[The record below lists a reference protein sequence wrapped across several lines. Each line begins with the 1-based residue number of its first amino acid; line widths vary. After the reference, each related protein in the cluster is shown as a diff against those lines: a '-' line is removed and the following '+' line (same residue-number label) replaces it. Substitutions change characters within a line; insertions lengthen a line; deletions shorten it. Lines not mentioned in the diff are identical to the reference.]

1 MVWPRFSGPFLL
13 ASSPPPRADGSA
25 GSDRELRAGAM
36 VIGIRCSSL
45 PAPISWHGVQGG
57 RVTSVASHESS
68 ALPLGP
74 GASFL
79 KRCNFRHAEIDG
91 SLRAVAL
98 SQHRT
103 LDVATQPKTGLHLG
117 I

>member
-13 ASSPPPRADGSA
+13 AFSPPPRAHGSA
-25 GSDRELRAGAM
+25 GSDRELRAAAM
-36 VIGIRCSSL
+36 VL
-45 PAPISWHGVQGG
+45 PAPISRHGVQGG